1 MEITPS
7 SAEVTF
13 IPQNTK
19 RPNGNPNTF
28 HSALL
33 IQIPL
38 QVCQSN
44 VSFGWQPN
52 VQEQKRLVL
61 LKLLAL
67 ISHRQISPECL

>member
-19 RPNGNPNTF
+19 RPNENPNTF

-44 VSFGWQPN
+44 SI
-52 VQEQKRLVL
+52 LVGSL
-61 LKLLAL
+61 TYKSKKDLYY
-67 ISHRQISPECL
+67 